1 MDVSEPS
8 VACSPDSCSPL
19 RTAAF
24 LRNSV
29 LKDVSAGT
37 AGNSSISES
46 SISWKQGSK
55 LHITSILS
63 MDHTRCE
70 SPTSIFPIQSA
81 RCCNAPVVALRRQT
95 LISRPHTNQG
105 PTPTTAFSI
114 LLWQGIHRITESKQ
128 DISEKKDPTT
138 SFLKRRHEEID
149 DKTIKRTA
157 FTAVKPVKLPRILEQ

>member
-8 VACSPDSCSPL
+8 VACSPDSVQSFTYSRISSKFGFKRC
-19 RTAAF
+19 
-24 LRNSV
+24 
-29 LKDVSAGT
+29 

-46 SISWKQGSK
+46 SISWKQISK